1 MASRVVALAEE
12 VPAMLRVLVRVD
24 IQLVHGELLR
34 IEAQLGEE
42 LLEGDRFAVL
52 KTFCGTELQ
61 SCVHV
66 YRCLPSPL

>member
-1 MASRVVALAEE
+1 MASWVVALAEE
-12 VPAMLRVLVRVD
+12 VPAMLRVLIRVD

-52 KTFCGTELQ
+52 KDVLY
-61 SCVHV
+61 H
-66 YRCLPSPL
+66 